1 MSYPAMA
8 KSPLFNFRLPEVDQ
22 QKVAT
27 MARVYGAA
35 TPSAFV
41 REMVVAMCSE
51 DVAQAHAFI
60 GRLTGQMTLEFQ
72 QRALEEAR
80 NAAKG
85 HPRVKRRTKP
95 KGGRRGRT

>member
-1 MSYPAMA
+1 MA

-60 GRLTGQMTLEFQ
+60 GRLMERITGQMTLEFQ